1 VATPFVIVSDVH
13 LSHEGSAPIADALSR
28 VVRQSAGQ
36 EIVLAGDVF
45 GLSSDPPDRDP
56 VESLCTLVAG
66 YPELARAFREHLA
79 AGASLTFL
87 AGNHDAAL
95 SDARTRPALL
105 AALDLAD
112 HSPLS
117 VKPWFIRRGDVHVE
131 HGHLWDPDNAP
142 AHPLATWSPAT
153 EPLGISLTRRFVAK
167 HKVWQFAHAHETTV
181 VEGFRRAFQLFGARA
196 PLLVARYF
204 AASSSICAETLFD
217 RGLSAERESGARAI
231 PAVSKEAGLR
241 EGALHELLE
250 AAPVPTHTE
259 FQRTFFRM
267 YNDRVLALLGVGW
280 GATCALTGALPLGAA
295 LTLASGGYLGFSV
308 KKSGARYKNQPVRLL
323 RDGAEVVR
331 ELTEAKLVVFGHT
344 HVPVT
349 EAGYANAGSF
359 GYPAVGAGRPYLV
372 VAESG
377 SVELRRC
384 DG

>member
-1 VATPFVIVSDVH
+1 MVAPFVIVSDVH
-13 LSHEGSAPIADALSR
+13 LSHEGSAPSAEALSR
-28 VVRQSAGQ
+28 VVRQFTGQ

-56 VESLCTLVAG
+56 VESLRSLVAG

-79 AGASLTFL
+79 AGAGLTFL

-95 SDARTRPALL
+95 SDERMRPALL
-105 AALDLAD
+105 AALDLSD
-112 HSPLS
+112 DSPLS
-117 VKPWFIRRGDVHVE
+117 IKPWFIRRGRVHVE

-142 AHPLATWSPAT
+142 AHPLATWSVAT

-167 HKVWQFAHAHETTV
+167 RKVWQFAHAHETTV
-181 VEGFRRAFQLFGARA
+181 IDGFRRAFQIFGVRA
-196 PLLVARYF
+196 PLLVAQYF

-217 RGLSAERESGARAI
+217 RGLAAERASGTRAI
-231 PAVSKEAGLR
+231 PAVSKEAGVR
-241 EGALHELLE
+241 EGALRELLE

-259 FQRTFFRM
+259 FQRTFLRM
-267 YNDRVLALLGVGW
+267 YNDRVLALLGLGW
-280 GATCALTGALPLGAA
+280 GTACVISGALPLGAA
-295 LTLASGGYLGFSV
+295 LSLASGAYLGFNV
-308 KKSGARYKNQPVRLL
+308 KKSGARYKNRPVRLL

-331 ELTEAKLVVFGHT
+331 ELTEAGLVVFGHT

-372 VAESG
+372 VDEAG

-384 DG
+384 EG